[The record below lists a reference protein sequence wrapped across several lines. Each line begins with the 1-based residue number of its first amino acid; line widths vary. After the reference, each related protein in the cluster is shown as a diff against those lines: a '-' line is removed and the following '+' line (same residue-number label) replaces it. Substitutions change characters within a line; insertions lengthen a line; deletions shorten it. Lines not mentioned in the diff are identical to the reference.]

1 MVPLQSGWGVYHQ
14 SLYGKD
20 RYHSTMNYLLQSEVK
35 ATHFT
40 MCNIQNV
47 SRKYTQ
53 LEIHTQHENETCKNK
68 NEESKKPWQVTVI
81 EPQLFQM
88 QVC

>member
-1 MVPLQSGWGVYHQ
+1 
-14 SLYGKD
+14 
-20 RYHSTMNYLLQSEVK
+20 MNYLLQSEVK

-88 QVC
+88 QVCWKQRKLTKMDQVEPLAQGKYHR